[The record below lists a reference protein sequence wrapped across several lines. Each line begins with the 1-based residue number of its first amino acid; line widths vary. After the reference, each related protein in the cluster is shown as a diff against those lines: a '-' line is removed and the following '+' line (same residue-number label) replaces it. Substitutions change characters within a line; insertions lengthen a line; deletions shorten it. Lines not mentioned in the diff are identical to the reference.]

1 MASDLV
7 YKSVE
12 LCQNLAGVLIGSAH
26 RMAGIHD
33 HAGQVVIHEVEQLMP
48 RNLAGFSFLRLGGV
62 SAGLALLLAHPEG
75 QLGLK
80 PDPELKSQWDFANK
94 VHLCASLGLLAV
106 PLVNRPYLTGNLLL
120 LGSAWYCGTL
130 YFTSVKKNP
139 KYLKFAPYGG
149 LMVIIGFASFML

>member
-1 MASDLV
+1 MATDLV

-33 HAGQVVIHEVEQLMP
+33 HGGQVVIHEVEQLLP
-48 RNLAGFSFLRLGGV
+48 RNLPGFPFLRIGGV

-80 PDPELKSQWDFANK
+80 PDP
-94 VHLCASLGLLAV
+94 
-106 PLVNRPYLTGNLLL
+106 
-120 LGSAWYCGTL
+120 
-130 YFTSVKKNP
+130 
-139 KYLKFAPYGG
+139 GG
-149 LMVIIGFASFML
+149 VDSNEGRNGRCETERHG